1 MGIKSEPRKSA
12 GTRISGLPTPPFF
25 FESYSEVL
33 IRCRYQT
40 ARRSTYVI
48 VILIRK
54 SSATARGNEET
65 NPKANV
71 GQSSNSGIESVSFG
85 EKVGEGCE
93 HKVVNTILAS
103 KLSGTFLMFHSNAY
117 SAMYKLSM
125 KQIALLK
132 RRIVGLLKL
141 IQR

>member
-1 MGIKSEPRKSA
+1 MS
-12 GTRISGLPTPPFF
+12 ISDG
-25 FESYSEVL
+25 E
-33 IRCRYQT
+33 
-40 ARRSTYVI
+40 RSTHII

-54 SSATARGNEET
+54 SSATGCGNEET

-71 GQSSNSGIESVSFG
+71 GQSYSSGIESVSFG

-93 HKVVNTILAS
+93 HKIVDTILAS
-103 KLSGTFLMFHSNAY
+103 KLSGTFLMFKLNAY
-117 SAMYKLSM
+117 RAMYKLSM

-132 RRIVGLLKL
+132 RRIVGLLIL